1 MNVVIDASVTL
12 AVLTSEPERAAIVKI
27 TQEANL
33 IAPASVHWEVG
44 NALSALIKRRRLTL
58 AQARDAIQGYLRIPI
73 RFVEVD
79 LTECLELTASHNLYA
94 YDAYLLTC
102 ARSQRTPLLSL
113 DKALLRAAKAD
124 HIGTVE
130 VPER

>member
-1 MNVVIDASVTL
+1 VNVVIDASVTL

-44 NALSALIKRRRLTL
+44 NALSALIKRWRLTL
-58 AQARDAIQGYLRIPI
+58 AQTRDAIQGYLRIPI
-73 RFVEVD
+73 RFMEVD
-79 LTECLELTASHNLYA
+79 LTECLELTASHDLYA

>member
-1 MNVVIDASVTL
+1 VNVVIDASVIL

-79 LTECLELTASHNLYA
+79 LSECLELAASHNLYA
-94 YDAYLLTC
+94 YDAYLLAC

-113 DKALLRAAKAD
+113 DKALLRAAKVD